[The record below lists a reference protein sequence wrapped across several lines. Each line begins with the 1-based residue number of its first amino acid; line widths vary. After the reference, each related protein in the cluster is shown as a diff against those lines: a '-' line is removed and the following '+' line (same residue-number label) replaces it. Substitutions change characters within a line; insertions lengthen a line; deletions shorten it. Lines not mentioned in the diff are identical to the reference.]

1 MRMGR
6 LSSVLLQGIGVLVL
20 ALIALSVVGTIVGIA
35 LSVVIT
41 VLSILISLAIL
52 GLIVLA
58 IVGLVSL
65 FSGDAAVSTEIQSSQ
80 RTDDPVAP
88 EERLRS
94 RYVAGELDD
103 DEFERELE
111 HVLGPDERRGRTD
124 FDRSSSRRPSSD
136 RHRLWER

>member
-1 MRMGR
+1 MGR

-20 ALIALSVVGTIVGIA
+20 ALVALSVVGTIVGIA
-35 LSVVIT
+35 LSVVVT
-41 VLSILISLAIL
+41 VLSILVSLAIL
-52 GLIVLA
+52 GLMVLA

-65 FSGDAAVSTEIQSSQ
+65 FSGDEAASTETQPPQ
-80 RTDDPVAP
+80 RSDDPVTT
-88 EERLRS
+88 EEGLRS

-111 HVLGPDERRGRTD
+111 RVLGPDERRGRTD
-124 FDRSSSRRPSSD
+124 FDRSSSRQPSSE